1 MPDQTPGNRVAEA
14 AAKLSDRIIDLVA
27 ADHRTTPIGETVLIL
42 GSASLSAL
50 LSLVAV
56 GGGTR
61 ESAQLTVDTLMAPLL
76 DDIFGPA
83 APDQAG

>member
-1 MPDQTPGNRVAEA
+1 MIAPEQLAEQA
-14 AAKLSDRIIDLVA
+14 EVLSGRIIDLVEA
-27 ADHRTTPIGETVLIL
+27 ELKEGAIGEVVMIL
-42 GSASLSAL
+42 GTASLSAL

-61 ESAQLTVDTLMAPLL
+61 DAAAQVVNTLMAPLL

-83 APDQAG
+83 G